1 MMSTV
6 ILTEDGSPTLQ
17 SEQFGVTYHSI
28 HGALQET
35 ETVFINAALLHKA
48 QTQNHLSILGIGFG
62 TGLNAFMTYLTAKQ
76 EQLTIDYVGVEAY
89 PIDEAIV
96 EQLNYATL
104 LDATTE
110 QTAFLQLHASHNNKV
125 ELAPNFSFCKQ
136 VCTFQELDFKAQFD
150 IVYYD
155 AFAPNAQPEL
165 WEEALLSKMYQALK
179 PGGVLTTY
187 CAKGAFK
194 RCLKSIG
201 FTVEGLPGP
210 IGKREMTRA
219 LK

>member
-1 MMSTV
+1 MSTI

-17 SEQFGVTYHSI
+17 SAQFGVTYHSI

-35 ETVFINAALLHKA
+35 ETVFINAALRYKA
-48 QTQNHLSILGIGFG
+48 ETQQDLSILGIGFG
-62 TGLNAFMTYLTAKQ
+62 TGLNAFMTYLAAKQ
-76 EQLTIDYVGVEAY
+76 EGLKIDYLGVEAY
-89 PIDEAIV
+89 PIDMKTVA
-96 EQLNYATL
+96 QLNYATL
-104 LDATTE
+104 LDAATE
-110 QTAFLQLHASHNNKV
+110 QEAFLQLHASHNTKV
-125 ELAPNFSFCKQ
+125 ALSPDFSFCKQ
-136 VCTFQELDFKAQFD
+136 VCTFQELDFTEQFD

-165 WEEALLSKMYQALK
+165 WETELLSKMYQALK
-179 PGGVLTTY
+179 PTGVLTTY

-194 RCLKSIG
+194 RALKSVG